1 MVFEKTNLRNELKKI
16 FEMMKIR
23 TDMRKIQLLSE
34 ID

>member
-1 MVFEKTNLRNELKKI
+1 MVFEKTDLRGELRKI

-23 TDMRKIQLLSE
+23 ADMRKIQLLSE